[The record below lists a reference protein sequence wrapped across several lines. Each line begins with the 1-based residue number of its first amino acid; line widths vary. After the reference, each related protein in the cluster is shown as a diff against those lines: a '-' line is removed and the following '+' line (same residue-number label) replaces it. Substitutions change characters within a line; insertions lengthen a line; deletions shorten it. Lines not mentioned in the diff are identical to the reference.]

1 MFKLI
6 ERISEFFGHVAAWM
20 FFAIGGMITYEVIVR
35 YVFLAPTTWAEEIS
49 EFFQIWATY
58 LAAAY
63 VLKHNDLIRI
73 TFLLDRAG
81 PGLRR
86 LLEAV
91 SLLAIAVFC
100 LVAIWYGMD
109 ILLESI
115 EQHRYT
121 ATILGVPKWATESAI
136 PLGAFMLLMQAL
148 VRFVRL
154 FDGSN
159 ADLGRRDPFG
169 LMPR

>member
-1 MFKLI
+1 VFKLI
-6 ERISEFFGHVAAWM
+6 ERISEFLGHLAAWM
-20 FFAIGGMITYEVIVR
+20 FFAVGAMITYEVIAR

-86 LLEAV
+86 ALEAL

-100 LVAIWYGMD
+100 AVAIWYGMD
-109 ILLESI
+109 IVLESI
-115 EQHRYT
+115 AQHRYT

-136 PLGAFMLLMQAL
+136 PLGALMLLMQTLVHL
-148 VRFVRL
+148 VRLIDDSDQGHPSTTPSV
-154 FDGSN
+154 
-159 ADLGRRDPFG
+159 
-169 LMPR
+169 

>member
-1 MFKLI
+1 VFKLI
-6 ERISEFFGHVAAWM
+6 ERISEFLGHLAAWM
-20 FFAIGGMITYEVIVR
+20 FFTVGAMITYEVIAR

-73 TFLLDRAG
+73 TFLLDRAK
-81 PGLRR
+81 PGIRR
-86 LLEAV
+86 LLESI
-91 SLLAIAVFC
+91 SLLAVAVFC
-100 LVAIWYGMD
+100 LVAIWYGME

-115 EQHRYT
+115 EQNRHT

-136 PLGAFMLLMQAL
+136 PLGALMLLMQA
-148 VRFVRL
+148 VVHFVRL
-154 FDGSN
+154 FDGTGQNQPAATPSV
-159 ADLGRRDPFG
+159 
-169 LMPR
+169 